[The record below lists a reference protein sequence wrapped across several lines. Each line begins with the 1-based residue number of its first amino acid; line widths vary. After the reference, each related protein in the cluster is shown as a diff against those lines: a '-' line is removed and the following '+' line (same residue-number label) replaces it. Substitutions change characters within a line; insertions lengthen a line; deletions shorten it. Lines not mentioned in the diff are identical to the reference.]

1 MLIGSDSNRPAALFH
16 IFQIKGGH
24 MNSTT
29 RNPAGGRR
37 FLSRFGIALSFAW
50 LVLLTSSAGRLR
62 AEGTQLDEQVLNKVK
77 HATVHLKVRL
87 ANGNEAEGT
96 GWFGAQAGV
105 IITNAHVLDMLDADS
120 RRPRRIE
127 AVIDSGEASSRTLKA
142 KLLAVDRNSD
152 LAALQVEGENLPEP
166 LEVGTAGGLT
176 ETQEVFI
183 FGFPFGKQ
191 LGKSIT
197 VSKSSVSSLR
207 KEKGELKQVQV
218 NGGMHPGNSGG
229 PVTDARGQ
237 IVGVAVK
244 IISGTQINMA
254 IPADQVR
261 AFLNGQVIEMT
272 AELAFRDGDQ
282 TRIPIRILTVDPLQ
296 RIKNMTLEHWM
307 APLASPKERIR
318 MGGPQRPEPLP
329 GDTAIESAP
338 VEYDG
343 NGVAYLE
350 LPVAP
355 LADDK
360 TCYWLRPVFE
370 DGSGKMVWSRALGN
384 LRPNPVVRQETVVK
398 FQPKPGKAPPAE
410 LVDNSTF
417 RIRAVGSE
425 AEVTEAMRLKVIM
438 VPNIRESDGG
448 DTTRAQLRYTSFSI
462 GRSMNGQSVKAE
474 AEHRTIGKN
483 FLKTFADIEFDNDG
497 SVLQSQTEL
506 KNVAAD
512 QQTTVGEISEHLLQA
527 LDLMSVS
534 VPNGPLRPMETI
546 RVQRDMLIGLPGK
559 FVPAVANVR
568 YQFFGTRTTRDGRPT
583 ANFQITG
590 RVRGRRGDG
599 LSIGGRLSG
608 NADILLETGQV
619 VTGRTDVK
627 VDLDFV
633 AENVP
638 LRLTGTLAI
647 EYRPA
652 PPPKTPE
659 AKEPAKPQA
668 GG

>member
-1 MLIGSDSNRPAALFH
+1 MDSINCRPANH
-16 IFQIKGGH
+16 
-24 MNSTT
+24 
-29 RNPAGGRR
+29 RR
-37 FLSRFGIALSFAW
+37 TISIAGIALSAMW
-50 LVLLTSSAGRLR
+50 ILLILFPADRLR
-62 AEGTQLDEQVLNKVK
+62 AQGPQLDEQILKKVK

-87 ANGNEAEGT
+87 ANGDEAEGS
-96 GWFGAQAGV
+96 GWFGGQPGV

-120 RRPRRIE
+120 RRPRKIE
-127 AVIDSGEASSRTLKA
+127 AVIDSGEATSRTLKA
-142 KLLAVDRNSD
+142 KLLGVDRNSD
-152 LAALQVEGENLPEP
+152 LAALRVEGDDLPEP
-166 LEVGTAGGLT
+166 LEIGTAGELT

-197 VSKSSVSSLR
+197 VSRSSISSLR

-254 IPADQVR
+254 IPADLVR
-261 AFLNGQVIEMT
+261 AFLNGQIVEMT

-282 TRIPIRILTVDPLQ
+282 TRIPIRIQAVDPLG
-296 RIKNMTLEHWM
+296 RIRNMSMESWM
-307 APLASPKERIR
+307 APLVPAKDRIR
-318 MGGPQRPEPLP
+318 PGGAERPEPLP
-329 GDTAIESAP
+329 GDTAIETAA
-338 VEYDG
+338 VDYDG
-343 NGVAYLE
+343 KGVAYVE

-355 LADDK
+355 LAND
-360 TCYWLRPVFE
+360 TMRYWLRPVYE
-370 DGSGKMVWSRALGN
+370 NGAGQKVWSKALGN
-384 LRPNPVVRQETVVK
+384 LRPNPVERRETVVK
-398 FQPKPGKAPPAE
+398 FQPRSGKAPPAE

-417 RIRAVGSE
+417 KIRAVGSE
-425 AEVTEAMRLKVIM
+425 IDVTEAMALRVIM
-438 VPNIRESDGG
+438 VPIVHEPEDGE
-448 DTTRAQLRYTSFSI
+448 TTRARIRYTSFSI
-462 GRSMNGQSVKAE
+462 GRSLNGKSVKAE
-474 AEHRTIGKN
+474 EEHRKIGQN
-483 FLKTFADIEFDNDG
+483 FLKTHADIEFDTDG
-497 SVLQSQTEL
+497 SVLRAQTEL
-506 KNVAAD
+506 KNAAAD
-512 QQTTVGEISEHLLQA
+512 QQTAVGEISEHLLQA
-527 LDLMSVS
+527 LDLMSVP
-534 VPNGPLRPMETI
+534 VPNETLRPMEMI
-546 RVQRDMLIGLPGK
+546 RVQRDILIGLPGR
-559 FVPAVANVR
+559 FVPALANVR

-599 LSIGGRLSG
+599 LSIGGRLTG

-633 AENVP
+633 AEKVP

-647 EYRPA
+647 EYHPA
-652 PPPKTPE
+652 PPPKTP
-659 AKEPAKPQA
+659 AKAPSTKEPAGPPA